1 MLYLSTLLIQEKNVE
16 SFDELLEVIKIRA
29 KSGERFIRLDLKP
42 PYPDTPK
49 DWEEKVES
57 APWLGE
63 PAEPGCHA
71 FLPLPIF

>member
-16 SFDELLEVIKIRA
+16 SFDELLDVIKTRA

-57 APWLGE
+57 AFTGYIE
-63 PAEPGCHA
+63 
-71 FLPLPIF
+71 

>member
-1 MLYLSTLLIQEKNVE
+1 MLYLSTLLIQEKDIE

-49 DWEEKVES
+49 DWEERVES
-57 APWLGE
+57 AFTGYIE
-63 PAEPGCHA
+63 
-71 FLPLPIF
+71 

>member
-1 MLYLSTLLIQEKNVE
+1 MLYLSTLLIQEKDVE
-16 SFDELLEVIKIRA
+16 SFDELLEVIKMRA

-57 APWLGE
+57 AFTGYIE
-63 PAEPGCHA
+63 
-71 FLPLPIF
+71 

>member
-16 SFDELLEVIKIRA
+16 SFDEFLEVIKIRA

-57 APWLGE
+57 AFTGYIE
-63 PAEPGCHA
+63 
-71 FLPLPIF
+71 

>member
-49 DWEEKVES
+49 DWEERVES
-57 APWLGE
+57 AFTGY
-63 PAEPGCHA
+63 
-71 FLPLPIF
+71 ID

>member
-16 SFDELLEVIKIRA
+16 SFDELLEIIKIRA

-49 DWEEKVES
+49 NWEEKVES
-57 APWLGE
+57 AFTGYIE
-63 PAEPGCHA
+63 
-71 FLPLPIF
+71 

>member
-1 MLYLSTLLIQEKNVE
+1 MLYLSTLLIQEKDVE
-16 SFDELLEVIKIRA
+16 SFDELLEVVKIRA

-57 APWLGE
+57 AFTGYIE
-63 PAEPGCHA
+63 
-71 FLPLPIF
+71 

>member
-1 MLYLSTLLIQEKNVE
+1 MLYLSTLLIQEKDVE

-49 DWEEKVES
+49 DWEERVES
-57 APWLGE
+57 AFTGYIE
-63 PAEPGCHA
+63 
-71 FLPLPIF
+71 

>member
-16 SFDELLEVIKIRA
+16 SFDELLEVIKTRA

-49 DWEEKVES
+49 NWEEKVES
-57 APWLGE
+57 AFTGYIE
-63 PAEPGCHA
+63 
-71 FLPLPIF
+71 

>member
-1 MLYLSTLLIQEKNVE
+1 MLYLSTLLIQEKDVE

-49 DWEEKVES
+49 DWEERVDS
-57 APWLGE
+57 AFTGYIE
-63 PAEPGCHA
+63 
-71 FLPLPIF
+71 

>member
-49 DWEEKVES
+49 DWEERVES
-57 APWLGE
+57 AFTGYIE
-63 PAEPGCHA
+63 
-71 FLPLPIF
+71 

>member
-1 MLYLSTLLIQEKNVE
+1 MLYLSTLLIQEKDVE

-49 DWEEKVES
+49 DWEERVES
-57 APWLGE
+57 AFTGY
-63 PAEPGCHA
+63 
-71 FLPLPIF
+71 ID